1 MKKFAKRTKFNS
13 ISLVGTKELK
23 DLIKPNALV
32 AAVKKFV
39 SKVCRDHFLLFTRVC
54 HLAACVGRAAILGR

>member
-23 DLIKPNALV
+23 DLIKPNTLV

-39 SKVCRDHFLLFTRVC
+39 SKVCRDQILLFG
-54 HLAACVGRAAILGR
+54 AAG